1 MHLRGYMIEVTLT
14 DDALTVEGTTKPARI
29 ALRGQQHG
37 DGPVV
42 IPRAD
47 IASVA
52 HKRASAIV
60 NGKVTVK
67 ATSGEK
73 YDLHF
78 RRKSQDEFEQLAA
91 ALS

>member
-14 DDALTVEGTTKPARI
+14 DDALTVEGTTKPTRI

-47 IASVA
+47 IASVG
-52 HKRASAIV
+52 HKRANALV
-60 NGKVTVK
+60 NGKVVVKTVG
-67 ATSGEK
+67 GEK

-91 ALS
+91 ALN